1 MKKKISEANT
11 KKIFREF
18 YGAGTF
24 IEKSAIP
31 SEYGFKR
38 LQREYHD
45 RRISG

>member
-11 KKIFREF
+11 EKIFREF

-31 SEYGFKR
+31 SEYGFK
-38 LQREYHD
+38 
-45 RRISG
+45 SKN